1 MNPRIRPRRP
11 ASIGSNQASPENSPC
26 SAVAL
31 LLSLSMAWSPPALE
45 RRSWLV
51 EQAGDYATQ
60 ISHHTRDGTRHG
72 DAPETET
79 ETEAETEREASPPAR
94 PPARA
99 RGEVQPSL
107 PEWLPPE
114 AWAEWCAYRLAK
126 GKKAWTQLA
135 AEK

>member
-51 EQAGDYATQ
+51 EQPGDYATQ
-60 ISHHTRDGTRHG
+60 ISHHTRDGTQPTAAPLLGDTHAPHGHSPRLRQVACDPHRGAAPHGIRHVF
-72 DAPETET
+72 ACPRKTI
-79 ETEAETEREASPPAR
+79 
-94 PPARA
+94 
-99 RGEVQPSL
+99 PSHHVAKL
-107 PEWLPPE
+107 M
-114 AWAEWCAYRLAK
+114 AAYLAVVC
-126 GKKAWTQLA
+126 
-135 AEK
+135 